1 MNIYIAELAGKD
13 SVAAIHKFIRTH
25 ENIRIIPS
33 IVYTRTEYG
42 GFDSYFESLKFL
54 KKYAIECGVEFEEV
68 LELSNEKFWNIF
80 CIKYQY
86 QLHQK
91 FGFYTPCIMCHL
103 YAHLVRIPFCY
114 QLGAEG
120 IITGERFF
128 HGKNVKTNQHPKTL
142 ECFQKLIDYSGLEL
156 IQPLVEVKD
165 ADEVASEIGD
175 REIIDHANDTK
186 CILSGNLNSYSIDEI
201 ALQKFL
207 DEYVYRIGAYII
219 DDFRAGKSISCKAV
233 DNLIEG
239 LF

>member
-1 MNIYIAELAGKD
+1 MPFVCAFGKD
-13 SVAAIHKFIRTH
+13 SILLSIR
-25 ENIRIIPS
+25 
-33 IVYTRTEYG
+33 G
-42 GFDSYFESLKFL
+42 GGYYHRRK
-54 KKYAIECGVEFEEV
+54 I
-68 LELSNEKFWNIF
+68 
-80 CIKYQY
+80 
-86 QLHQK
+86 
-91 FGFYTPCIMCHL
+91 
-103 YAHLVRIPFCY
+103 
-114 QLGAEG
+114 
-120 IITGERFF
+120 F